1 VQNLQ
6 IDAEITK
13 RHTTNDNFIS

>member
-13 RHTTNDNFIS
+13 RHTTNDYFIS